1 MTELIWTP
9 AVELAALIRRRELS
23 PVELV
28 DAVLSRLEAVNPAIN
43 AFVTVTA
50 EQARKEARAAE
61 DQVMRAPVEEL
72 GALHGIPVTVKDLTD
87 TAGVRTTYGLAQLSG
102 NVAEADGV
110 AWGRMKAAGAI
121 LIGKTT
127 TPEYGLTGICESRLT
142 GITRNPWDTGRTP
155 GGSSGGAAAS
165 LAAGVAPLAWGSD
178 GGGSIRVPAACCGVV
193 GYKASPGRIPF
204 VQPGQ
209 FPNGVDVEG
218 PLARTVADV
227 ALLLQVTAGPHPLDP
242 IALPADR
249 ALAATLRALAVGE
262 VPSVRGL
269 RIAYAPDFGATAQP
283 VDPAVRALVERALR
297 VLQDDLGA
305 LVDQVEMRL
314 PDTFQYFMDFW
325 GPQFALAVDGL
336 AEAIP
341 GFDVSTLWPFVLECA
356 EHGRSRSAVDL
367 VNTATVTRGQIT
379 QAFADVFADYDLLV
393 TPTIPVPATAHPRES
408 DDALTRAGGAL
419 HMLTEPPSHAALP
432 AVTVNCGFTPD
443 GLPAGL
449 QFIGPWRA
457 DGAILQAAAAYQS
470 ATPWHTRHPAL

>member
-28 DAVLSRLEAVNPAIN
+28 DTVLSRLDAVNPAIN

-50 EQARKEARAAE
+50 DQARKQARVAE
-61 DQVMRAPVEEL
+61 EQVMRVPTEDL

-87 TAGVRTTYGLAQLSG
+87 TAGVRTTYGIAELSG

-127 TPEYGLTGICESRLT
+127 TPECGLTGICESRLT

-165 LAAGVAPLAWGSD
+165 LAAGIAPLAWGSD

-193 GYKASPGRIPF
+193 GHKASPGRIPS

-218 PLARTVADV
+218 PLARTVADA
-227 ALLLQVTAGPHPLDP
+227 ALLLRVTAQPHPMDP

-249 ALAATLRALAVGE
+249 GLDATLRALAAGE

-269 RIAYAPDFGATAQP
+269 RIAYAPDFGATVEP
-283 VDPAVRALVERALR
+283 VDPVVKALVEQALG
-297 VLQDDLGA
+297 VLEDELGA
-305 LVDQVEMRL
+305 VVEQVEMRL
-314 PDTFQYFMDFW
+314 PDTFRYFMDFW

-341 GFDVSTLWPFVLECA
+341 GFDASTLWPFVLECA
-356 EHGRSRSAVDL
+356 EYGRGRSAVDL
-367 VNTATVTRGQIT
+367 VHTATATRGQIT
-379 QAFADVFADYDLLV
+379 QAFADVFAGHDLLV
-393 TPTIPVPATAHPRES
+393 TPTIPVLATAHPRES
-408 DDALTRAGGAL
+408 DDTVTRAGGAL

-432 AVTVNCGFTPD
+432 ALTVNCGFAPD